1 MRPHGRASIDP
12 RSPRALGVC
21 QRCGSLYNHDQ
32 LRWQYQWGGMRLINL
47 RILVCQSCYDEP
59 QIQLRTIILPPDPVP
74 IEFPVPEDYTTTDN
88 PLSPI
93 GFVARDLTT
102 ISPSTYGANIGNL
115 TAYGGVN
122 SAFNNSITKP
132 SWQSAAINVSLAGFN
147 NVVGK
152 YWNAQMTAATNPPS
166 VIQAPLAYSVASF
179 SVYAPTDQP
188 ILRGGAPTGIEL
200 LGSNDGFSFTT
211 LYSTTTLGTNGEQ
224 ITSISS
230 NMAAA
235 ANYQYHEIAI
245 QGDGSNM
252 VAVAQVQFNVATTG
266 QNEI

>member
-21 QRCGSLYNHDQ
+21 QRCGAMYNHDQ
-32 LRWQYQWGGMRLINL
+32 LRWQFQYGGMRLINL

-59 QIQLRTIILPPDPVP
+59 QIQLRTILLPPDPVP
-74 IEFPVPEDYTTTDN
+74 IEYPTPEVYTAADN

-102 ISPSTYGANIGNL
+102 ISPSTYGTNVGNL
-115 TAYGGVN
+115 TAFGGVN
-122 SAFNNSITKP
+122 SAFNGAFTKP
-132 SWQSAAINVSLAGFN
+132 SWQSAVISVSVSSYQ

-152 YWNAQMTAATNPPS
+152 YWNAGMTAATNPPGTF
-166 VIQAPLAYSVASF
+166 QAPLTYSVTSF

-188 ILRGGAPTGIEL
+188 IFAGGVTGL
-200 LGSNDGFSFTT
+200 YLQGSNDGFVWTT

-230 NMAAA
+230 NMTTG
-235 ANYQYHEIAI
+235 NYQYHEIAI
-245 QGDGSNM
+245 QGDGVNQ
-252 VAVAQVQFNVATTG
+252 VTVAQVQFNVANTG
-266 QNEI
+266 QNEQ